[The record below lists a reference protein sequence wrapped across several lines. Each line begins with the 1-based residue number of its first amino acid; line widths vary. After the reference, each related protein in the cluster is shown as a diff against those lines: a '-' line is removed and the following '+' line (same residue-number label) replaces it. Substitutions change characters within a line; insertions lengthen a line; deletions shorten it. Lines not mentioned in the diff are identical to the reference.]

1 MRTLYILCRPH
12 VPNLYSVSALYVM
25 RLFTSS
31 VAKSV
36 AFVLF
41 RYLTCFNDI
50 IITHVLNIVKAS
62 SVNGLNNL
70 YINRLVLSLWLKC
83 GF

>member
-31 VAKSV
+31 VANSV
-36 AFVLF
+36 ALFYFVI
-41 RYLTCFNDI
+41 LTCSNDI
-50 IITHVLNIVKAS
+50 IITHVLSIIKVS

-70 YINRLVLSLWLKC
+70 YINRLVLSL
-83 GF
+83 